1 MKNNLFKIALI
12 LSIFLISCSPE
23 DKLNIVEH
31 DSIIQDFPTQI
42 VELKNYE
49 NSGVDF
55 LITPINRDKFL
66 KAKASYYGV
75 NKSSESITYAYELT
89 SSTPSKTDIIT
100 TELVINKKSDGTMS
114 STHFLEEKPL
124 AILTY
129 DSDGR
134 IIDIILPDDNTEGML
149 LARPTYSCI
158 NREYQ
163 RLKVLLENDM
173 INEIVCNL
181 TYPICRALMVM
192 TAVEICRGNL

>member
-1 MKNNLFKIALI
+1 
-12 LSIFLISCSPE
+12 
-23 DKLNIVEH
+23 
-31 DSIIQDFPTQI
+31 
-42 VELKNYE
+42 
-49 NSGVDF
+49 
-55 LITPINRDKFL
+55 
-66 KAKASYYGV
+66 
-75 NKSSESITYAYELT
+75 
-89 SSTPSKTDIIT
+89 
-100 TELVINKKSDGTMS
+100 MS
-114 STHFLEEKPL
+114 STHFLEETPL

-149 LARPTYSCI
+149 LARPTNSCI

-163 RLKVLLENDM
+163 RLKAHLDNDM